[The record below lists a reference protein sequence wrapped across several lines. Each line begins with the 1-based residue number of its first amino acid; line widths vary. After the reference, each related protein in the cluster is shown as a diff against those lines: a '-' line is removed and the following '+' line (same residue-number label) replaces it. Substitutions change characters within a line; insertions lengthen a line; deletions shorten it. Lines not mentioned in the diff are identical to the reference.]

1 MHYDPQIYRLSDALL
16 RKYGASALSV
26 AAERAETE
34 SENGDVLAELVW
46 KAVLRAVEELI
57 RTERRSG
64 ERLN

>member
-1 MHYDPQIYRLSDALL
+1 MHYDLEIYRLADALL
-16 RKYGASALSV
+16 RKYGASALLV

-34 SENGDVLAELVW
+34 SGNGDVLAELVW